1 VVSSAERRAVLNR
14 EQKIVPRPSDVY
26 AAMPSITGKL
36 ELEYEGELK
45 GGDVIATALIKEA
58 MGRVFAARLGNAP
71 TKETVAW
78 FDQGGAVKV
87 ADTTPA
93 ADAVRY
99 FQKVPGLVDTTV
111 ILGVPENADP
121 ALTAAACEFI
131 LEGLHVQQKI
141 DRTEQ
146 RGYTGSPRTERKS
159 PREEQQQVPA
169 GAKRRHFN

>member
-1 VVSSAERRAVLNR
+1 LSSAERRAVLNAER
-14 EQKIVPRPSDVY
+14 TIVPRPSDVY

-45 GGDVIATALIKEA
+45 GGDVIATTLIKEA
-58 MGRVFAARLGNAP
+58 LGRVFAGRLGNAP

-87 ADTTPA
+87 GDTTPA
-93 ADAVRY
+93 ADAVRF
-99 FQKVPGLVDTTV
+99 FQKVPGLVDSTV
-111 ILGVPENADP
+111 ILGVHEDSDP
-121 ALTAAACEFI
+121 ALTASACEFI

-146 RGYTGSPRTERKS
+146 RGYTGSPRAERKA
-159 PREEQQQVPA
+159 PREEQQNVPA